1 MAKIRKF
8 KCPKC
13 SRRFSMPAHLG
24 RHMNTVHASKR
35 GSELVGKRV
44 TKRARKRVVRPTVR
58 AKAVGHPVARAA
70 GAVRAIQAYRQTLVA
85 RRAELDS
92 HVNEI
97 DRALSV
103 LGTVSRPVAARAAGV
118 PRGAGSRRGSLKH
131 FIERVLSAG
140 KGPMAVKDTTAAVLK
155 AGFKTKNKTLA
166 KSVGIALS
174 QMPNVVKVS
183 RGQFRLRG

>member
-13 SRRFSMPAHLG
+13 GRRFSMPAHLG
-24 RHMNTVHASKR
+24 RHMSTIHASKR
-35 GSELVGKRV
+35 RKKLVTRKA
-44 TKRARKRVVRPTVR
+44 TKRARKRVVRPAVR
-58 AKAVGHPVARAA
+58 ARAA
-70 GAVRAIQAYRQTLVA
+70 RRPAARATGALREIRVYRQTLVA

-92 HVNEI
+92 RVNAI
-97 DRALSV
+97 NRALAA
-103 LGTVSRPVAARAAGV
+103 LGTVSRPVAARAARV
-118 PRGAGSRRGSLKH
+118 PRSAGSRKGSLKH

-140 KGPMAVKDTTAAVLK
+140 RSPMAVKDTTAAVLR

-183 RGQFRLRG
+183 RGQFRLRR